1 MPQGIVPANVCNQ
14 FKNKRCRPQKS
25 SELSFNLHH
34 HTMQKI
40 AFRYGLWMFIG
51 FTGFFLLMHAIGLS
65 EESYLRIFNGV
76 IHLGFLWAAL
86 REWSQNHHGEANEYT
101 SGVVAG
107 IYTSLVGIIPF
118 TVFMAIFLS
127 YNPGLMAAIQQQS
140 PIGEYFNPV
149 TSSLFIF
156 VEGLAISLIASY
168 IIIRILES
176 MHQGVSR

>member
-1 MPQGIVPANVCNQ
+1 
-14 FKNKRCRPQKS
+14 
-25 SELSFNLHH
+25 
-34 HTMQKI
+34 MQTI

-51 FTGFFLLMHAIGLS
+51 FTGFFLLMHGFGLS
-65 EESYLRIFNGV
+65 EKSYFRILNGV

-86 REWSQNHHGEANEYT
+86 RDWSQYHHGDANEYP

-107 IYTSLVGIIPF
+107 MFTSLVGIIPF

-127 YNPGLMAAIQQQS
+127 YNPALMVSIQEQS
-140 PIGEYFNPV
+140 PIGEYFNPF

-168 IIIRILES
+168 IIIRIVEARHERRL
-176 MHQGVSR
+176 R